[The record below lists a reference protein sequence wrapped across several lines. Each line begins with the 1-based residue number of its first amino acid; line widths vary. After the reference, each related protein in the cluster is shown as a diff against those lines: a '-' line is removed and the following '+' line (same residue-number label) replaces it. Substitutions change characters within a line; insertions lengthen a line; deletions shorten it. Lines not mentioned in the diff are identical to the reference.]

1 MEAARARV
9 AEPMI
14 EEAPVVAGHQ
24 FVRRF
29 GEGPTAVEA
38 LRGIS
43 VEFQRGS
50 FTAIMGPSVSGKST
64 LMHILAGLDRPRA
77 GGSS

>member
-14 EEAPVVAGHQ
+14 EEAPVGHQ
-24 FVRRF
+24 LVRRF